1 MQIIPL
7 QTLPAQSFITIL
19 EEQNVE
25 ISLYQ
30 RYNRLYADVTL
41 DETPIATGCICLNN
55 APIIQHTSDFSGVLA
70 FVDTLG
76 DEPPQWEGIGG
87 DSPRW
92 VLVYLT
98 AAEVVENGIVV

>member
-1 MQIIPL
+1 MIRIPL

-19 EEQNVE
+19 EAQNVE
-25 ISLYQ
+25 IALYQ

-76 DEPPQWEGIGG
+76 DEPPQWGGIGG

-98 AAEVVENGIVV
+98 AAEAVENGIVV

>member
-25 ISLYQ
+25 IALYQ

-41 DETPIATGCICLNN
+41 DETPIATGCI
-55 APIIQHTSDFSGVLA
+55 
-70 FVDTLG
+70 
-76 DEPPQWEGIGG
+76 
-87 DSPRW
+87 
-92 VLVYLT
+92 
-98 AAEVVENGIVV
+98 

>member
-1 MQIIPL
+1 MLEIPL

-25 ISLYQ
+25 IALYQ

-55 APIIQHTSDFSGVLA
+55 TPIIQHATSFSGVLM
-70 FVDTLG
+70 FIDTLG
-76 DEPPQWEGIGG
+76 NEPPQWDGLGG
-87 DSPRW
+87 DSPRG

-98 AAEVVENGIVV
+98 AAEAVENGIVV